1 MINLSSEYLYNIYKL
16 KCGKS
21 DENRINNNIFFK
33 YKIFLNKKLKYKCFL
48 IDDHYTLYVMI

>member
-33 YKIFLNKKLKYKCFL
+33 YKIFLNKNLSMNVF
-48 IDDHYTLYVMI
+48 